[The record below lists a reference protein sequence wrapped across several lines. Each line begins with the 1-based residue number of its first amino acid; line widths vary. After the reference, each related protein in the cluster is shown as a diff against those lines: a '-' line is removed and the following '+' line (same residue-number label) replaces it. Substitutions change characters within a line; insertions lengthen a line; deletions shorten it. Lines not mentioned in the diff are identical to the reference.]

1 MSRGLALSYSFISSC
16 STLVSASAVGWK
28 RTHPARLI
36 GRHDE
41 NVRKPAGGSA
51 RGSTESKGTKDPAP
65 ENPRDSA
72 LNPRGF
78 LVLGSRP
85 LAAGERRPARCAE
98 RFRPGLL
105 IRAVPSG
112 EACSVRS
119 VEVAALVASLVA
131 VGIAFGSLILAM
143 RADRRA
149 YRSSE

>member
-78 LVLGSRP
+78 LVLG
-85 LAAGERRPARCAE
+85 AGRW
-98 RFRPGLL
+98 RPG
-105 IRAVPSG
+105 
-112 EACSVRS
+112 SV
-119 VEVAALVASLVA
+119 
-131 VGIAFGSLILAM
+131 
-143 RADRRA
+143 DRRVVPNG
-149 YRSSE
+149 SDPGC